1 MTKQSIPS
9 KQTEPSRD
17 SEGKNIL
24 IVKPGTQRKGSVS
37 SRYQTDEN
45 GNSRLLSI
53 EADGDISFRYYPTEK
68 DFLDD
73 ES

>member
-1 MTKQSIPS
+1 MNKSSIPS
-9 KQTEPSRD
+9 KQTDPSRD

-24 IVKPGTQRKGSVS
+24 IMKPGTHRKGSVS
-37 SRYQTDEN
+37 SRYETDEN
-45 GNSRLLSI
+45 GNSRLLGI